1 VSPRTLGIT
10 ALVLAAVVS
19 VGIGGQSLT
28 RVWQIKSE
36 VETLERQIAGLR
48 AENAQLQAEVAELRS
63 DPDAIERI
71 AREKLGLIKPG
82 DRVYKLPPTPGGQ

>member
-1 VSPRTLGIT
+1 VSPRTLGIA

-28 RVWQIKSE
+28 RVWQIKNE

-63 DPDAIERI
+63 DPAAIEKL
-71 AREKLGLIKPG
+71 AREKLGFVKPG
-82 DRVYKLPPTPGGQ
+82 ERIYKLPPTRGGQ